1 MLFLQILRLGLPQLR
16 FVFIHQSIS
25 LPSQPFL
32 PVQADIYMR
41 TSYPL
46 SVFHVSLK
54 VKLINFVDAEIIF
67 RLRTSP
73 MLRSAS
79 EVVL

>member
-1 MLFLQILRLGLPQLR
+1 
-16 FVFIHQSIS
+16 
-25 LPSQPFL
+25 
-32 PVQADIYMR
+32 MR